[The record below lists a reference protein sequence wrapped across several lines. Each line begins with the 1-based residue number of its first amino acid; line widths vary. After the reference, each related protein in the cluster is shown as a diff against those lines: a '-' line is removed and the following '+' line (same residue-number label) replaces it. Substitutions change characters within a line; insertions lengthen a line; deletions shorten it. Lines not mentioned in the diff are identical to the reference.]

1 MPFPLRI
8 VQPCIH
14 RLYRVANHPRHLS
27 GIARYPAIHEFASS
41 LAQSQPSFAISSEKV
56 HILSN
61 PADFYT
67 RLTDLIRGA
76 EKRIFISSLYI
87 GSTETSLLE
96 TIQDTLRCKKFLHIY
111 LQLDCNRSTRPGS
124 SSTAAL
130 LAPLLKEFPDRCHVS
145 LFRSPKLKGVFSN
158 LIPPRFNEG
167 FGTWHAK
174 IYGADDTVMI
184 SGANLNKSYFTDRQ
198 DRYLLFPSAPELSNY
213 CFDFLK
219 TASSF
224 SYKLLPSSTPD
235 DIGARPI
242 PHWPHS
248 SIHPHHIES
257 QAKVSLSSLQR
268 NYNMKSGDIQE
279 QLQRENSVVIFPVI
293 QAGQFH
299 IREEEECLRQL
310 FYHLDPARS
319 RDTTP
324 DFQPLLNLTSGYFGL
339 SKLYKNLILRSHVP
353 TSIICASPEANGFY
367 GSKGI
372 SSRLPEG
379 YTWLEQRF
387 MAAVRASQPQDSG
400 SVPGSVELKEWNRQ
414 GWTYHA
420 KGIWLSPNPESLP
433 ILTLF
438 GSTNL
443 NSRSAQLDTEL
454 SFVMLA
460 NSETVQEKLH
470 LELQGLQ
477 NFAEDWKG
485 DRRNVRAV
493 TKLLVR
499 LLSGYL

>member
-1 MPFPLRI
+1 M
-8 VQPCIH
+8 
-14 RLYRVANHPRHLS
+14 LS
-27 GIARYPAIHEFASS
+27 S
-41 LAQSQPSFAISSEKV
+41 
-56 HILSN
+56 
-61 PADFYT
+61 
-67 RLTDLIRGA
+67 
-76 EKRIFISSLYI
+76 
-87 GSTETSLLE
+87 
-96 TIQDTLRCKKFLHIY
+96 
-111 LQLDCNRSTRPGS
+111 
-124 SSTAAL
+124 
-130 LAPLLKEFPDRCHVS
+130 
-145 LFRSPKLKGVFSN
+145 

-198 DRYLLFPSAPELSNY
+198 DRYLLFSSAPELSGY

-219 TASSF
+219 TMSSF

-242 PHWPHS
+242 PHWPHP
-248 SIHPHHIES
+248 SIHPHHIEP
-257 QAKVSLSSLQR
+257 QARRSLSSLQSH
-268 NYNMKSGDIQE
+268 YKVKSGNIQE

-293 QAGQFH
+293 QAGQFD
-299 IREEEECLRQL
+299 IREEEECLQQL
-310 FYHLDPARS
+310 FYHLDPAYS
-319 RDTTP
+319 RDTTL
-324 DFQPLLNLTSGYFGL
+324 DFNPLLNLTSGYFGL
-339 SKLYKNLILRSHVP
+339 SRSYKDLILRSHIP
-353 TSIICASPEANGFY
+353 TRIICASPEANGFY

-372 SSRLPEG
+372 SNRLPEG
-379 YTWLEQRF
+379 YTWLEQQF
-387 MAAVRASQPQDSG
+387 MAAVRTAQLQDSR

-443 NSRSAQLDTEL
+443 NSRSAHLDTEL

-460 NSETVQEKLH
+460 NSVTVQKQLQ
-470 LELQGLQ
+470 LELQGLK

-485 DRRNVRAV
+485 DRRNVRAF

-499 LLSGYL
+499 VLNGYL